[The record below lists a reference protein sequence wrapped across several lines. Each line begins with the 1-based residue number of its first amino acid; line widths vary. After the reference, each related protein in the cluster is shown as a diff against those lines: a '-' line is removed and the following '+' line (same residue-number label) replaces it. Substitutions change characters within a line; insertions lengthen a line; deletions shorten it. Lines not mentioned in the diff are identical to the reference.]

1 MITHFKRI
9 KPSVTELS
17 LEEQLLLHRK
27 IRENRI
33 RVIIKTVKVRKGKTV
48 LSPEQKKVN
57 KMSQLLD
64 KMSDEELDK
73 FLAKH
78 GG

>member
-1 MITHFKRI
+1 MITHFKKI
-9 KPSVTELS
+9 KPSITELS

-27 IRENRI
+27 IRENRTRIII
-33 RVIIKTVKVRKGKTV
+33 RVAKVRKGKTV
-48 LSPEQKKVN
+48 LTESQKKAN
-57 KMSQLLD
+57 KMSRLLD
-64 KMSDEELDK
+64 KMSEEELDK